1 LLRGRRTPSILAAGA
16 LFKHRAGMQEKAT
29 RAGASWGWGGFV
41 RHPATHAILA
51 LGITQIC
58 AWGTS
63 LYALGVLG
71 KPIAAD
77 TGWSQSLV
85 FGGLTVGLLVSGA
98 VSTVIGRG
106 IDRRGG
112 RAIMAIGS
120 IVMAIGLVLLS
131 LVSDPY
137 AYLAVWALL
146 GIAMRMSL
154 YDAAF
159 AALVQ
164 VTPSRGR
171 RAISYLT
178 LFGGFASSV
187 FWPIGHALNAEF
199 GWRNTLLIFAAVNL
213 LVCLPLHWL
222 GLARRETAQHAAQV
236 QVDGGAAAAADP
248 PLEGTA
254 RRLAM
259 GLFSLIVA
267 ASAVVFGALAV
278 HLVPI
283 LEAAGLAGA
292 VAVGIASLKGVAQ
305 VAGRIWD
312 LTLARKWHP
321 IDVGRVSV
329 AFIPLSFAVL
339 MLAGGSFTFALAF
352 TLLFG
357 ISNGLV
363 TIMRGA
369 VPLALFGPKGYGE
382 VLGILATPYLLL
394 GAVAPA
400 AFALI
405 VERWGYST
413 GEAVL
418 LGAGALSLLSM
429 EIMARWYRRRQ
440 RQTGSGP
447 SG

>member
-1 LLRGRRTPSILAAGA
+1 MQDRHIHEAHRPLGR
-16 LFKHRAGMQEKAT
+16 M
-29 RAGASWGWGGFV
+29 V
-41 RHPATHAILA
+41 RQPATVAIVA
-51 LGITQIC
+51 LGITQIV
-58 AWGTS
+58 AWGTT

-98 VSTVIGRG
+98 VSASVGRFL
-106 IDRRGG
+106 DRRGG
-112 RAIMAIGS
+112 RATMSLGS
-120 IVMAIGLVLLS
+120 ILACVGLVLLARVES
-131 LVSDPY
+131 PY
-137 AYLAVWALL
+137 TYLAAWAFL
-146 GIAMRMSL
+146 GLAMRLSL

-187 FWPIGHALNAEF
+187 FWPIGHALNAAH
-199 GWRNTLLIFAAVNL
+199 GWRNTLLIFAAINL
-213 LVCLPLHWL
+213 VLCLPLHWF
-222 GLARRETAQHAAQV
+222 GLARRETAAEAEQARSSEAATAPT
-236 QVDGGAAAAADP
+236 GP
-248 PLEGTA
+248 PLEGVA
-254 RRLAM
+254 RTVAM
-259 GLFSLIVA
+259 VLFSVIVA

-283 LEAAGLAGA
+283 LEATGLAAATA
-292 VAVGIASLKGVAQ
+292 VFVASLKGAAQ

-312 LTLARKWHP
+312 LTLARRWHP

-339 MLAGGSFTFALAF
+339 MLGGADFWTALAF

-357 ISNGLV
+357 VSNGLV

-394 GAVAPA
+394 AAIAPA
-400 AFALI
+400 AFALV
-405 VERWGYST
+405 VEAYGYGT
-413 GEAVL
+413 GEAIL
-418 LGAGALSLLSM
+418 LGAGLVSLLGM
-429 EIMARWYRRRQ
+429 ELMARWYRRR
-440 RQTGSGP
+440 RPTSR
-447 SG
+447 